1 MPREVNLCLRKATC
15 PLGQYLV
22 PKRTTCAREGMC
34 CTARASCAWE
44 GQLVPSQ
51 IKFCHARVAELVLL
65 YNKNVTY
72 TTNEDIKPFLPMLPM
87 MLNFVKFL

>member
-1 MPREVNLCLRKATC
+1 MSREGDLSPRMVTC
-15 PLGQYLV
+15 ALGQYLV

-72 TTNEDIKPFLPMLPM
+72 TTNEDIKPFLLMLPM